1 MKNLI
6 NLLMMPTIIKFKA
19 YQENFKSNKINKKM
33 VKIGTTKYKN
43 SKLQKMSS
51 KELPK
56 ICLKNLMLKKRTITK
71 MTSSSFNSK
80 ATKMI
85 FCSKKVTMPFSA
97 NKNKKQL
104 TSKSSNN

>member
-1 MKNLI
+1 MTNPI
-6 NLLMMPTIIKFKA
+6 NLLMMPMIIKFKA
-19 YQENFKSNKINKKM
+19 YQENFKSNKTDRKM
-33 VKIGTTKYKN
+33 VKIGTIKYKN

-56 ICLKNLMLKKRTITK
+56 ICLKNSMLKKRTIKKT
-71 MTSSSFNSK
+71 TYLLFNNK

-85 FCSKKVTMPFSA
+85 FCSKKATMPFSA
-97 NKNKKQL
+97 NKSKKQL